1 MQMVEKVIPRPSYL
15 NRLWAWRESGLI
27 KVVMGPR
34 RCGKSYLLKLF
45 RQRLLE
51 EGVSEDQLLILD
63 LDRFEN
69 DRLLDP
75 KVLHDEIL
83 AHRSVGK
90 TTYVFIDEIQE
101 CRGFEKMLSSLGHH
115 DELDIYVT
123 GSNAYMLSGELM
135 TYMTGRYLALEMLPL
150 SFAEFRSAVENDGL
164 SSDEDFRRYLQIGS
178 YPAVVPHRNDQTF
191 ITPYYE
197 LLINSML
204 YKDVAQRFRIK
215 DTRTLRN
222 IVDVLTTSIGSTI
235 SPRRITNTLKSVAG
249 INIHHQTL
257 AGYLDALTECYM
269 FAQAKR
275 FDVRGNA
282 LLEGQEKFY
291 LTDPGM
297 RNRLVNTSVQ
307 DLGHLLENV
316 VFLELKRRYRQVM
329 VGKVSDYEVDFV
341 AKDGQQT
348 LYFQVALSVL
358 EPSTLT
364 RELRAF
370 EGIQDKHPC
379 YLLTMDRF
387 GDDRNHNGIQQL
399 NVVDWLL
406 AV

>member
-1 MQMVEKVIPRPSYL
+1 MLNEKLIPRPTYL
-15 NRLWAWRESGLI
+15 DCLWNWRESGLI

-34 RCGKSYLLKLF
+34 RCGKSFLLKMF
-45 RQRLLE
+45 RERLLQ
-51 EGVSEDQLLILD
+51 EGVSGDQLLVYE

-69 DRLLDP
+69 DRFLDP
-75 KVLHDEIL
+75 KVLHADVLSRRVE
-83 AHRSVGK
+83 GK
-90 TTYVFIDEIQE
+90 RTYVFIDEIQE
-101 CRGFEKMLSSLGHH
+101 CRGFEKMLSSLEHH
-115 DELDIYVT
+115 DDLDIYVT

-135 TYMTGRYLALEMLPL
+135 TYMTGRYLAVEMLPL
-150 SFAEFRSAVENDGL
+150 SFAEFRSAVQDDGL
-164 SSDEDFRRYLQIGS
+164 TPDEDFRRYLQIGS
-178 YPAVVPHRNDQTF
+178 YPAVVPHRNDPTF

-222 IVDVLTTSIGSTI
+222 IVDVLTTSLGASVST
-235 SPRRITNTLKSVAG
+235 RRIKNTLKSVAG
-249 INIHHQTL
+249 IEMHQQTL
-257 AGYLDALTECYM
+257 SNYLSALVECYM
-269 FAQAKR
+269 FAQVKR

-297 RNRLVNTSVQ
+297 RNRLVSTSVQ
-307 DLGHLLENV
+307 DFGHLLENV

-341 AKDGQQT
+341 VKDGQQT
-348 LYFQVALSVL
+348 LYFQVALTVL
-358 EPSTLT
+358 DPSTLK
-364 RELRAF
+364 RELRPF
-370 EGIQDKHPC
+370 VGIQDKHPC
-379 YLLTMDRF
+379 YLLTLDRF
-387 GDDRNHNGIQQL
+387 GADSNYAGIQQL

-406 AV
+406 SL

>member
-1 MQMVEKVIPRPSYL
+1 MVEKVIPRPLYL
-15 NRLWAWRESGLI
+15 DRLLAWRESRLI

-34 RCGKSYLLKLF
+34 RCGKSFLLKLF
-45 RQRLLE
+45 RNRLLE
-51 EGVSEDQLLILD
+51 EGVSEDQLLIFD

-75 KVLHDEIL
+75 KILHDEIL
-83 AHRSVGK
+83 SRRCIGK
-90 TTYVFIDEIQE
+90 KTYVFIDEVQE
-101 CRGFEKMLSSLGHH
+101 CKGFEKMLNSLEHY
-115 DELDIYVT
+115 DDLDIYVT

-150 SFAEFRSAVENDGL
+150 SFAEFRSAVAEDGL
-164 SSDEDFRRYLQIGS
+164 SADEDFKRYLQIGS
-178 YPAVVPHRNDQTF
+178 YPAVVPHRNDPTF

-204 YKDVAQRFRIK
+204 FKDVAQRFRIK

-222 IVDVLTTSIGSTI
+222 IVDVLTTSLGASVST
-235 SPRRITNTLKSVAG
+235 RRIANTLKSVASIG
-249 INIHHQTL
+249 IHHQTVG
-257 AGYLDALTECYM
+257 GYLNALVECYM

-297 RNRLVNTSVQ
+297 RDRLVGTSVQ

-316 VFLELKRRYRQVM
+316 VFLELKRRFRQVM
-329 VGKVSDYEVDFV
+329 VGKVSDNEVDFV

-348 LYFQVALSVL
+348 MYFQVAWSVID
-358 EPSTLT
+358 PSTLS

-387 GDDRNHNGIQQL
+387 GDDRNHNGIRQI

-406 AV
+406 KG

>member
-1 MQMVEKVIPRPSYL
+1 MNEILIPRPTYL
-15 NRLWAWRESGLI
+15 DRLWNWRDSNLI

-34 RCGKSYLLKLF
+34 RCGKSFLLKMF
-45 RQRLLE
+45 RDRLLDTK
-51 EGVSEDQLLILD
+51 VSNDQLLVYE

-69 DRLLDP
+69 DRFLDP
-75 KVLHDEIL
+75 KVLHADIL
-83 AHRSVGK
+83 SRRVAGK
-90 TTYVFIDEIQE
+90 KSYVFIDEIQE
-101 CRGFEKMLSSLGHH
+101 CQGFEKMLSSLEHH
-115 DELDIYVT
+115 DDLDIYVT

-150 SFAEFRSAVENDGL
+150 SFAEFRSAVEVDGL
-164 SSDEDFRRYLQIGS
+164 TPDEDFRRYLQIGS
-178 YPAVVPHRNDQTF
+178 YPAVVPHRHDPTF
-191 ITPYYE
+191 IEPYYE

-222 IVDVLTTSIGSTI
+222 IVDVLTTSLGGSI
-235 SPRRITNTLKSVAG
+235 STRRIKNTLKSVAG
-249 INIHHQTL
+249 IDMHQQTL
-257 AGYLDALTECYM
+257 SNYLSALVECYM

-297 RNRLVNTSVQ
+297 CNRLIATSVL

-316 VFLELKRRYRQVM
+316 VFLELKRRYRQVV

-341 AKDGQQT
+341 VKDGQQT
-348 LYFQVALSVL
+348 SYFQVALSVL
-358 EPSTLT
+358 DPTTLT

-370 EGIQDKHPC
+370 EDIQDKHPC
-379 YLLTMDRF
+379 YLLTLDRF
-387 GDDRNHNGIQQL
+387 GADSNHAGIQQL